1 MAQIDLGKLKFQ
13 WKGLWATSTAYEVD
27 DVVHFDGSTYV
38 VKTAVPN
45 TNTTNPGLNN
55 SFELMARGLKFRG
68 VYSNTAT
75 YLHNEVVTFNGASW
89 ISIQSISFTN
99 QTPQTGSAYWEVLT
113 PAPAS
118 NVLTTPG
125 DLVYVAK
132 DGVTARLPVGSKGST
147 LQAVE
152 SPNQTFARGFT
163 YSVGSGAT
171 ATAIATDLDSALVVG
186 TNTVNAQITL
196 TRGRNYSITFPANGK
211 TYSVKDP
218 AAVGYTTLGT
228 GGRLTAGVS
237 PTSVTNG
244 GTLLFS
250 PSAATPNTVKIRDEL
265 GGTDEITVT
274 VVNMAVVPSWTGTPS
289 QRASFRSFSGFYNT
303 MTVGIL
309 PNSHVGGATYGR
321 GFYSPCAW
329 VNGYRKGAYIS
340 TNGKY
345 YQWGNQYNNGTQGVY
360 YNSGASGFSEDIT
373 RKEAF
378 QAQLRLPRY
387 FMAAVAGDPNE
398 AQWLTD
404 LNGNALGYTSDSVP
418 KIIEHVSTGYTG
430 MFLLENGILL
440 SSGYGGFGLQGNGSS
455 STTYYAAVPVQFYNA
470 SSTALTGVN
479 RPKIKFI
486 AASAASDQ
494 DSSTSAYYA
503 IDTNGFVY
511 RMGHNNYG
519 QLGDGT
525 TTNNY
530 FFRQLA
536 ASAFNNEKI
545 VYLTT
550 GGGAS
555 YASVYAITESGKLW
569 SWGYNLYGQLGLNDT
584 TNRSAPVEA
593 TAVAASGINGK
604 KITHVLSTGGGAST
618 TRTWVLTTE
627 GKVYA
632 AGHGGD
638 NFGNLLG
645 VYSSTAANAVV
656 FTELTNSSTT
666 INSGSQKVVSI
677 WATGGRYSTQFAITD
692 GGTANQPKVYS
703 WGYNGYGQLCRNE
716 SITNTASATVQ
727 GNWLLG
733 EVQFRDFGDQEL
745 NPGTNDSRPNEVIG
759 TQYSAVWNNKRK
771 FGTIVAI
778 WGNGSGS
785 ATSQAVVMLDSL
797 GNLYSGGYWA
807 TYTINPYQ
815 EMDNIADWSAGL
827 DYSNYLVPCWSL
839 PEPMVD
845 FCFLTWGEE
854 AWSAAGA
861 SGTVYTG
868 GINSWL
874 CTGELASS
882 VSGFHPVVR
891 ST

>member
-68 VYSNTAT
+68 VYSSTAT
-75 YLHNEVVTFNGASW
+75 YLHNEVVTYNGASW

-196 TRGRNYSITFPANGK
+196 TRGRSYSITFPANGK

-237 PTSVTNG
+237 PVSVTNG

-303 MTVGIL
+303 MTAGIL
-309 PNSHVGGATYGR
+309 PNSHVGGTTYGR
-321 GFYSPCAW
+321 GFYAPCAW

-345 YQWGNQYNNGTQGVY
+345 YQWGNQINNGTSGY
-360 YNSGASGFSEDIT
+360 WYNSGASGESENTT
-373 RKEAF
+373 RQLAF

-387 FMAAVAGDPNE
+387 FMAAVAGDVNE
-398 AQWLTD
+398 AKWLTD
-404 LNGNALGYTSDSVP
+404 LNGNALGYINDSVP

-440 SSGYGGFGLQGNGSS
+440 SSGYAGFGIQGNGTSS
-455 STTYYAAVPVQFYNA
+455 ITYHAAVPVQFYNA
-470 SSTALTGVN
+470 SGTALTGSS

-486 AASAASDQ
+486 TASGAADDASSASAF
-494 DSSTSAYYA
+494 YA
-503 IDTNGFVY
+503 IDTDGLVY

-525 TTNNY
+525 TTVNY

-550 GGGAS
+550 GGGAT
-555 YASVYAITESGKLW
+555 YTSVYAITESGKLW
-569 SWGYNLYGQLGLNDT
+569 SWGYNAYGQLGLNDT

-604 KITHVLSTGGGAST
+604 KIVHVLSTGGGSSA

-627 GKVYA
+627 GKVYG
-632 AGHGGD
+632 AGHGE

-645 VYSSTAANAVV
+645 VYTSTSASAVV
-656 FTELTNSSTT
+656 FTELTNASTT

-745 NPGTNDSRPNEVIG
+745 NPGTNDNRPNEVVG
-759 TQYSAVWNNKRK
+759 TQYSAVWNGKRK

-778 WGNGSGS
+778 WGNGQGS
-785 ATSQAVVMLDSL
+785 TTTTGLVMLDSL

-807 TYTINPYQ
+807 NYTISPYQ
-815 EMDNIADWSAGL
+815 EMDSLDDWGAAL
-827 DYSNYLVPCWSL
+827 AYSQYLVPCWSL

-845 FCFLTWGEE
+845 FCFNTYNDDS
-854 AWSAAGA
+854 WSAAGA

-868 GINSWL
+868 GNNSWSM
-874 CTGELASS
+874 TGELNST
-882 VSGFHPVVR
+882 VNGFHPVVR

>member
-68 VYSNTAT
+68 VYSSTAT

-132 DGVTARLPVGSKGST
+132 DGVTARLPVGSSGST
-147 LQAVE
+147 LQAVQ

-237 PTSVTNG
+237 PVSVTNG

-321 GFYSPCAW
+321 GFYAPCAW

-345 YQWGNQYNNGTQGVY
+345 YQWGNQFNNGTNGFW
-360 YNSGASGFSEDIT
+360 YNSGASGESENTT
-373 RKEAF
+373 RQLAF

-387 FMAAVAGDPNE
+387 FMAAVAGDVNE
-398 AQWLTD
+398 AKWLTD
-404 LNGNALGYTSDSVP
+404 LNGNALGYINDSVP

-440 SSGYGGFGLQGNGSS
+440 SSGYGGFGIQGNGTSS
-455 STTYYAAVPVQFYNA
+455 ITYHAAVPVQFYNA
-470 SSTALTGVN
+470 SGTALTGSS

-486 AASAASDQ
+486 TASGAADDASSASAF
-494 DSSTSAYYA
+494 YA
-503 IDTNGFVY
+503 IDTDGLVY

-525 TTNNY
+525 TTVNY

-550 GGGAS
+550 GGGAT
-555 YASVYAITESGKLW
+555 YTSVYAITESGKLW

-604 KITHVLSTGGGAST
+604 KITHVLSTGGGSSA

-627 GKVYA
+627 GRVYG
-632 AGHGGD
+632 AGHPD

-645 VYSSTAANAVV
+645 VYTSTSANAVV
-656 FTELTNSSTT
+656 FNELTNASTT

-677 WATGGRYSTQFAITD
+677 WSTGGRYSTQFAITD

-745 NPGTNDSRPNEVIG
+745 NPGTNDNRPNEVVG

-778 WGNGSGS
+778 WGNGQG
-785 ATSQAVVMLDSL
+785 ATTTTGLVMLDSL

-807 TYTINPYQ
+807 GYTINPYQ
-815 EMDNIADWSAGL
+815 EMDSLNDWSAGL
-827 DYSNYLVPCWSL
+827 DYSNYLVPSWSL

-845 FCFLTWGEE
+845 FCFN
-854 AWSAAGA
+854 AYNDDSWSAAGA

-868 GINSWL
+868 GNSSWGM
-874 CTGELASS
+874 TGELNSS
-882 VSGFHPVVR
+882 VNGFHPVVR

>member
-68 VYSNTAT
+68 VYSSTAT
-75 YLHNEVVTFNGASW
+75 YLHNEVVTYNGASW

-147 LQAVE
+147 LQAIE

-163 YSVGSGAT
+163 YSVGSGGT

-196 TRGRNYSITFPANGK
+196 TRGRSYSITFPANGK

-289 QRASFRSFSGFYNT
+289 QKASFRSFSGFYNT
-303 MTVGIL
+303 MTAGIL

-321 GFYSPCAW
+321 GFYAPCAW
-329 VNGYRKGAYIS
+329 VNGLRRGAYIS

-345 YQWGNQYNNGTQGVY
+345 YQWGNNLNNGTNGY
-360 YNSGASGFSEDIT
+360 WYNTGASGESENQT
-373 RKEAF
+373 RKLAF

-404 LNGNALGYTSDSVP
+404 LNGNALGYTNDSVP

-494 DSSTSAYYA
+494 DLVTSAYYA
-503 IDTNGFVY
+503 IDTNGLVY

-525 TTNNY
+525 TTNNF

-555 YASVYAITESGKLW
+555 YTSVYAITESGKLW
-569 SWGYNLYGQLGLNDT
+569 SWGYNISGQLGLNDT

-604 KITHVLSTGGGAST
+604 KITHVLSTGGGADR

-627 GKVYA
+627 GKVYGT
-632 AGHGGD
+632 GHSE
-638 NFGNLLG
+638 NFGNFLG
-645 VYSSTAANAVV
+645 VYTSTGTNAVV
-656 FTELTNSSTT
+656 FTELTNASTT
-666 INSGSQKVVSI
+666 INSGNQKVVSI

-716 SITNTASATVQ
+716 STTNTASATVQ

-745 NPGTNDSRPNEVIG
+745 NPGTNDNRPNEVGG

-771 FGTIVAI
+771 FGTIVAV
-778 WGNGSGS
+778 WGNGQGS
-785 ATSQAVVMLDSL
+785 TTTTGLVMLDSL

-807 TYTINPYQ
+807 SYTINPYQ
-815 EMDNIADWSAGL
+815 EMDQMNDWSAGL

-845 FCFLTWGEE
+845 FCFNTYNDDSWT
-854 AWSAAGA
+854 AAGA

-868 GINSWL
+868 GSNTWNM
-874 CTGELASS
+874 TGELESS
-882 VSGFHPVVR
+882 VNGFHPVVR